1 MAEETLKGVFRTKKT
16 DASGKSV
23 LRYWLAWDR
32 DDGNVAV
39 QPLNSNMVPAGQK
52 RVISSEAF
60 LETFESEKDVFVD
73 PATAKVR
80 RIWKAELDM
89 DDDLKTGPV
98 TDRFRKPAAPPGA
111 PPDVEKSARAEFG
124 IALTYLKRGYREK
137 AKQHFEALAKEKG
150 NFEPQH
156 KHMFNDFG
164 IGLRKSRMYDT
175 ALKHYQRALELS
187 PDDDHLLHNMAR
199 AYYEQGN
206 MGAAAQNL
214 EKSLALN
221 PRLKESRLFLEF
233 INNKW
238 TPLGLMDEEEA
249 EDTEH

>member
-16 DASGKSV
+16 DASGKTA

-32 DDGNVAV
+32 DDGNVGV
-39 QPLNSNMVPAGQK
+39 QPLNSNMIPTGQK

-60 LETFESEKDVFVD
+60 LETFEKDKDVFVD
-73 PATAKVR
+73 PATTKVR

-89 DDDLKTGPV
+89 DDDLETGPA
-98 TDRFRKPAAPPGA
+98 TDRFRKPAAPPEA

-137 AKQHFEALAKEKG
+137 AKQRFEALAEEKG
-150 NFEPQH
+150 DFKPHH

-206 MGAAAQNL
+206 MGAASKNL
-214 EKSLALN
+214 KKSLALN
-221 PRLKESRLFLEF
+221 PGLEESQRFLGF
-233 INNKW
+233 INSKW
-238 TPLGLMDEEEA
+238 TPLSMLDEDET
-249 EDTEH
+249 EDTKH